1 MGEIRG
7 EKIRFRKE
15 DFIPLHELPSA
26 GVEDPIIVHCPPR
39 STVLGG
45 VGRWSFGAL
54 ASFVLIAGGIFAL
67 IESGGLDSVLSD
79 VARSALNSAVA
90 PAYHAEIGGTA
101 IRFAEGF
108 QLAIEARNVSL
119 VGESHSSPIAQTQS
133 VRLILDPVALLGG
146 HVRVKEIESE
156 GVALDARL
164 LPESEPLDMSKLRID
179 AIPALLENAFL
190 QLDMV
195 QSFIAKGGLDRMR
208 VGGLQ
213 ISATSVSGR
222 PMTISVDDLAMERGQ
237 DNSLSIYGAI
247 SINGQQTE
255 LTALTVNNG
264 GRAQSLTLRIADLR
278 LTPFML
284 RRDNTGSPR
293 QGLDGSSE
301 IIIAAKRAGEGQ
313 APAMSLTLNSQAGTF
328 YFDGNPQELTRAQL
342 SFGYDFA
349 KDTLEISPTSRM
361 QFGPMVLPLSGGLID
376 LDRLPGNT
384 VAGSGFGIDLLV
396 SEGLAAVPASGD
408 APFPF
413 SLKVFGRYVNEAKE
427 LQLDTLSV
435 SSPSGTMDGNLR
447 IRFGG
452 TGPEI
457 QFDALVNNMKSSVIK
472 QLWPYWMADKPRKW
486 VLANIFG
493 GTVTKGQISVFIPQ
507 NRLSVEPKP
516 LHLDANELNINFDI
530 VDTRMNVTGEIPP
543 LRDMDAHFDMS
554 GGKVSVDIKNATSYF
569 PSGRMVKIDSGR
581 VGLENVYVKPLMA
594 DIDIAVSGA
603 ADGVAELVSFK
614 PMRALQRVGF
624 APEDFSGTVRGTAQ
638 VRLGLIADQNPP
650 EPVWKANLQL
660 QGVDVAKPFGDRQI
674 SDIDGTL
681 DVDPR
686 AARLKAKAGIDGVPM
701 EIAMTEPVDSD
712 SDVARERVVKA
723 TLDNAGRRKL
733 VPGLDEIVD
742 GPVVVQLTRIDEKR
756 QAVSVD
762 LKSANLMVPW
772 IGWSKGQGINAKA
785 TFETTEADN
794 GETDINKFVLDG
806 DGFGAKGSLATGKDG
821 LISADFARLQF
832 TPGDDF
838 ALTLR
843 SAKGAYDVNISGKS
857 ADFRSLL
864 AKVKSDGPAGFGGAA
879 GGGKAGGSG
888 ADSNLNLRL
897 QAKLDR
903 VVGFGDEAMS
913 NVSLTYS
920 SRAGKTT
927 GLDVSAV
934 TDTGQA
940 LVSKLRKPEGLSE
953 ISVTSSDAGALSRFI
968 NLYDHMVGGL
978 LNLKLAEGANG
989 LWNGSLDIRNFQVEN
1004 EQRLQ
1009 SIVSTP
1015 TGADGRSL
1023 NSAVKRDIDVSTA
1036 KFQRAFARLVYSDST
1051 LRIDNGIVRG
1061 EQVGATLQGTVRD
1074 ADGRIDMTGTFMPAY
1089 GLNRLFAE
1097 LPVIG
1102 ILLGNGRDRGL
1113 LGITFK
1119 LSGATEQ
1126 PKLTINPLSIIAP
1139 GVFRQI
1145 FEFR

>member
-15 DFIPLHELPSA
+15 DFVPLHELPSA
-26 GVEDPIIVHCPPR
+26 SVEDPIIVHCPPGP
-39 STVLGG
+39 TVLGG
-45 VGRWSFGAL
+45 VGRWSFGVIAL
-54 ASFVLIAGGIFAL
+54 FVLIAGGIFAL
-67 IESGGLDSVLSD
+67 VEAGGLDSVLSN

-90 PAYHAEIGGTA
+90 PAYRAEIGGTA

-108 QLAIEARNVSL
+108 QLAIEARDVSL
-119 VGESHSSPIAQTQS
+119 VGETDSSPIAETKS
-133 VRLILDPVALLGG
+133 VRLILDPLALLAG
-146 HVRVKEIESE
+146 HVRVREIESD
-156 GVALDARL
+156 GVALDAKL
-164 LPESEPLDMSKLRID
+164 LPASEPLDLSKLRID
-179 AIPALLENAFL
+179 SIPVLLEEAFL
-190 QLDMV
+190 QLDTV

-208 VGGLQ
+208 VGGLE

-255 LTALTVNNG
+255 LTALTVNDG
-264 GRAQSLTLRIADLR
+264 GRAQSLTLRIADLK

-284 RRDNTGSPR
+284 RRDKTGSPR

-301 IIIAAKRAGEGQ
+301 VIISAKRAGEGHT
-313 APAMSLTLNSQAGTF
+313 PAMSMMLNSQAGTF
-328 YFDGNPQELTRAQL
+328 YFDGNPQELTRAAL

-349 KDTLEISPTSRM
+349 KDTLEIAPTSRVE
-361 QFGPMVLPLSGGLID
+361 FGPMVLPLSGGLID

-396 SEGLAAVPASGD
+396 SQGLAAVPSSGD
-408 APFPF
+408 TPFPF
-413 SLKVFGRYVNEAKE
+413 SLKVFGRYVNETKE
-427 LQLDTLSV
+427 LRLDTLSV
-435 SSPSGTMDGNLR
+435 STPSGTMDGNLR
-447 IRFGG
+447 VRFGG

-457 QFDALVNNMKSSVIK
+457 QFDALINNMKSGVIK

-493 GTVTKGQISVFIPQ
+493 GTVTRGQISVFIPQ

-530 VDTRMNVTGEIPP
+530 VDARMNVTGEIPP
-543 LRDMDAHFDMS
+543 LRDMNAHFDMS
-554 GGKVSVDIKNATSYF
+554 GGKVSVGIRSATSYF
-569 PSGRMVKIDSGR
+569 PSGRMVKIDGGE

-624 APEDFSGTVRGTAQ
+624 APEDFSGNVRGSAQ

-650 EPVWKANLQL
+650 EPVWKASLQL
-660 QGVDVAKPFGDRQI
+660 QEVDVAKPFGDHRI

-686 AARLKAKAGIDGVPM
+686 AARLQAKAGIDGVPM
-701 EIAMTEPVDSD
+701 EITMTEPVDSD
-712 SDVARERVVKA
+712 SDVVRERVVKA
-723 TLDNAGRRKL
+723 TLGNADRSKL
-733 VPGLDEIVD
+733 VPGLDGIVD
-742 GPVVVQLTRIDEKR
+742 GPVVVQLTRLDEKR

-772 IGWSKGQGINAKA
+772 IGWSKGQGINARA
-785 TFETTEADN
+785 TFETNEGDN
-794 GETDINKFVLDG
+794 GETDIDKFVLDG

-838 ALTLR
+838 ALALR
-843 SAKGAYDVNISGKS
+843 SGKGAYDVNISGKS

-864 AKVKSDGPAGFGGAA
+864 AKMKSDGPAGFGGNASK
-879 GGGKAGGSG
+879 GGGGG

-903 VVGFGDEAMS
+903 VVGFGDEAMG
-913 NVSLTYS
+913 NVSLTYA
-920 SRAGKTT
+920 SRSGKTT
-927 GLDVSAV
+927 ALDVSAV

-940 LVSKLRKPEGLSE
+940 LVSKLRRPEGLSE
-953 ISVTSSDAGALSRFI
+953 VSVTSSDAGALSRFI

-978 LNLKLAEGANG
+978 LNLKLAESANG
-989 LWNGSLDIRNFQVEN
+989 TWNGSLDIRNFQVEN

-1023 NSAVKRDIDVSTA
+1023 NSAVRRDIDVSTA
-1036 KFQRAFARLVYSDST
+1036 RFQRAFARLVYSDST

-1074 ADGRIDMTGTFMPAY
+1074 AKGRIDMTGTFMPAY

>member
-15 DFIPLHELPSA
+15 DFVPLHEMPSA
-26 GVEDPIIVHCPPR
+26 RIEDPIIVHCPPR
-39 STVLGG
+39 STALGG
-45 VGRWSFGAL
+45 VGRWSLGVL
-54 ASFVLIAGGIFAL
+54 AFFVLITGGIFAL
-67 IESGGLDSVLSD
+67 IEAGGLDSVLSN

-90 PAYHAEIGGTA
+90 PAYRAEIGGTA

-108 QLAIEARNVSL
+108 QLAIEARDVSM
-119 VGESHSSPIAQTQS
+119 VGEADSSPIARTQS

-146 HVRVKEIESE
+146 KIRVREIESE

-164 LPESEPLDMSKLRID
+164 LPASEPLDLSKLRID
-179 AIPALLENAFL
+179 HIPAVLEESFR
-190 QLDMV
+190 QLDIV

-208 VGGLQ
+208 VGGLE
-213 ISATSVSGR
+213 ISATSASGR
-222 PMTISVDDLAMERGQ
+222 PMTIAVDDLAMERGD
-237 DNSLSIYGAI
+237 DNSLSMYGAI

-255 LTALTVNNG
+255 LTALTVNDG
-264 GRAQSLTLRIADLR
+264 GRAQSLTMRVADLR
-278 LTPFML
+278 LTPFLL
-284 RRDNTGSPR
+284 RRDKTGNPR

-301 IIIAAKRAGEGQ
+301 VIISAKRAGEGRT
-313 APAMSLTLNSQAGTF
+313 PAMTMTLNSQAGTF
-328 YFDGNPQELTRAQL
+328 YFDGNPQELTRAHL
-342 SFGYDFA
+342 DLGYDFA
-349 KDTLEISPTSRM
+349 KDTLEVASTSRM
-361 QFGPMVLPLSGGLID
+361 EFGPMVLPLSGGLID

-384 VAGSGFGIDLLV
+384 VPGTGFGIDLVV
-396 SEGLAAVPASGD
+396 SQGLAAVPASGD
-408 APFPF
+408 TPFPF

-427 LQLDTLSV
+427 LQIDTLSV
-435 SSPSGTMDGNLR
+435 STPSGTMDGNLR
-447 IRFGG
+447 IRFVG

-457 QFDALVNNMKSSVIK
+457 RFDALINNMKSGVIK

-493 GTVTKGQISVFIPQ
+493 GTVTHGQISVFIPQ
-507 NRLSVEPKP
+507 DRLTVEPRP

-530 VDTRMNVTGEIPP
+530 VNARMNVTGDIPP
-543 LRDMDAHFDMS
+543 LRDLNAHFDMT
-554 GGKVSVDIKNATSYF
+554 GGKVAVDIKSAASYF
-569 PSGRMVKIDSGR
+569 PSGRMVKIEGGGI
-581 VGLENVYVKPLMA
+581 GLENVYVKPLMA

-603 ADGVAELVSFK
+603 ADAVAELVSFK

-624 APEDFSGTVRGTAQ
+624 VPEDFSGEVNGSAQ

-650 EPVWKANLQL
+650 EPVWKASLQL
-660 QGVDVAKPFGDRQI
+660 QGVDIAKPFGDRVI
-674 SDIDGTL
+674 SDVDGTL

-686 AARLKAKAGIDGVPM
+686 AARLQAKAGVDGVSM
-701 EIAMTEPVDSD
+701 DIAMTEPVDSD

-723 TLDNAGRRKL
+723 TLSNADRDKL
-733 VPGLDEIVD
+733 APGLDGIID
-742 GPVVVQLTRIDEKR
+742 GPVAVELTRLDENR
-756 QAVSVD
+756 QAVTVD

-772 IGWSKGQGINAKA
+772 IGWSKGQGIAAKA
-785 TFETTEADN
+785 SFETVEGEN
-794 GETDINKFVLDG
+794 GQTAIDKFVLDG
-806 DGFGAKGSLATGKDG
+806 DGFGAKGNLAAGKDG
-821 LISADFARLQF
+821 LISADFGSMQLS
-832 TPGDDF
+832 PGDDF
-838 ALTLR
+838 ALVLR
-843 SAKGAYDVNISGKS
+843 LAKGTYDVNISGKS
-857 ADFRSLL
+857 ADVRSLV
-864 AKVKSDGPAGFGGAA
+864 AKMKSDGPAGAK
-879 GGGKAGGSG
+879 GGGSKGGSG
-888 ADSNLNLRL
+888 ESNLNLRL

-913 NVSLTYS
+913 NVSLTYG
-920 SRAGKTT
+920 SRGGKTT
-927 GLDVSAV
+927 ALDISAV

-940 LVSKLRKPEGLSE
+940 LVAKLRRPEGLSE
-953 ISVTSSDAGALSRFI
+953 VSVTSSDAGALSRFI
-968 NLYDHMVGGL
+968 DLYDHMIGGL
-978 LNLKLAEGANG
+978 LNLKLAESANG
-989 LWNGSLDIRNFQVEN
+989 IWNGSLDIRNFQVEN

-1023 NSAVKRDIDVSTA
+1023 NSAVRRDIDVSSA
-1036 KFQRAFARLVYSDST
+1036 RFQRAFARLVYSDST

-1061 EQVGATLQGTVRD
+1061 EQVGATIQGTVRD
-1074 ADGRIDMTGTFMPAY
+1074 ANGRIDMTGTFMPAY

-1119 LSGATEQ
+1119 LTGATEQ
-1126 PKLTINPLSIIAP
+1126 PKLTINPLSLIAP